1 MTFDSITLE
10 VEKIKEFMVEKVT
23 AVEEEEKKDN
33 PGKQ

>member
-23 AVEEEEKKDN
+23 AGEEEEKKDN